1 MVPVRMESAK
11 AICVVIASPSTIMGM
26 VSLQGPLTIKSVSRY
41 LPCIVAVVCMLM
53 DSVLGIAM
61 GNVFGDTI
69 VVRPDFEMI
78 LCTCV
83 FPCPIKPRL
92 MDALP
97 LSERQC
103 LPAQM
108 ESFRGPARA

>member
-41 LPCIVAVVCMLM
+41 LPCTVAVVCILT
-53 DSVLGIAM
+53 DSVFAIAM

-69 VVRPDFEMI
+69 VVRPDCEMI
-78 LCTCV
+78 FCICV
-83 FPCPIKPRL
+83 FP
-92 MDALP
+92 
-97 LSERQC
+97 
-103 LPAQM
+103 
-108 ESFRGPARA
+108 